1 MKCLLG
7 GPKSPSDEDAES
19 MPLATHAGGDG
30 VGQHV
35 VEPSADPDD
44 VFPSSGSLA
53 VLGPEVPSGNTGNN
67 SVDATGVTEQV
78 EEHEAVQ
85 VAVQETE
92 GTDGTSGVQGV
103 GSGTTTSASTTST
116 TT

>member
-1 MKCLLG
+1 M
-7 GPKSPSDEDAES
+7 
-19 MPLATHAGGDG
+19 
-30 VGQHV
+30 
-35 VEPSADPDD
+35 
-44 VFPSSGSLA
+44 
-53 VLGPEVPSGNTGNN
+53 LGPEVPPGNTGNN

-78 EEHEAVQ
+78 QEHEAVQ

-92 GTDGTSGVQGV
+92 GTDGTSRVQGI